1 MAKTKV
7 IIKLANEYFGKDG
20 AEHLYMIF
28 ETYGFFTLID
38 VFQAS
43 LIIHR
48 QTGGRL

>member
-1 MAKTKV
+1 
-7 IIKLANEYFGKDG
+7 
-20 AEHLYMIF
+20 MIF

-48 QTGGRL
+48 QTGGRLWTADNYRERSWRDLLPGSFPVFV